1 MNTTLILSLGI
12 SLIFSI
18 VVYFFLRKRIS
29 SVDKKVNLLMQLVKE
44 HHQQVQQQSH
54 IIMREKEEIP
64 HTRSD
69 LIHVSDDDLNNDEN
83 YSSDDS
89 REISDTESVES
100 DNDEEFEKKNLTI
113 ESISLSGAETHNAQV
128 DLEEINNNIV
138 NEKLDI
144 EELSSPE
151 ERSHVN
157 DTDKIE
163 ISLEEFSLDD
173 GMADMVDDM
182 VDGMV
187 DDMVDDMAVVD
198 IPIDLV
204 QDTNTNLSK
213 LKVPELKNKAKL
225 MGLEGYSN
233 LKKKELIN
241 FINSQQ

>member
-54 IIMREKEEIP
+54 IIMREKEEIQ

-128 DLEEINNNIV
+128 DLGEINNNIV

-144 EELSSPE
+144 EEISSPE
-151 ERSHVN
+151 ESPHVN
-157 DTDKIE
+157 DTAKIE

-173 GMADMVDDM
+173 DME
-182 VDGMV
+182 
-187 DDMVDDMAVVD
+187 DMAVDDD

>member
-54 IIMREKEEIP
+54 IIMREKEEAP
-64 HTRSD
+64 YTRSD

-113 ESISLSGAETHNAQV
+113 ESISLSGAETHNAQL
-128 DLEEINNNIV
+128 DLGEINNNIV

-144 EELSSPE
+144 EEISSPE
-151 ERSHVN
+151 ESPHVN

-173 GMADMVDDM
+173 DMVDMEDMVDDM
-182 VDGMV
+182 VD
-187 DDMVDDMAVVD
+187 DTAVVD

-213 LKVPELKNKAKL
+213 LKVPELKNKARL

>member
-54 IIMREKEEIP
+54 IIMREKEEIQ

-128 DLEEINNNIV
+128 DLGEINNNIV

-144 EELSSPE
+144 EEISSPE
-151 ERSHVN
+151 ESPHVN
-157 DTDKIE
+157 DNAKIE

-173 GMADMVDDM
+173 DME
-182 VDGMV
+182 
-187 DDMVDDMAVVD
+187 DMAVDDD

-225 MGLEGYSN
+225 MGLECYSN

>member
-54 IIMREKEEIP
+54 IIMREKEEAP
-64 HTRSD
+64 YTRSD

-113 ESISLSGAETHNAQV
+113 ESISLSGAETHNAQL
-128 DLEEINNNIV
+128 DLGEINNNIV

-144 EELSSPE
+144 EEISSPE
-151 ERSHVN
+151 ESPHVN
-157 DTDKIE
+157 DNAKIE

-173 GMADMVDDM
+173 DME
-182 VDGMV
+182 
-187 DDMVDDMAVVD
+187 DMAVDDD

-213 LKVPELKNKAKL
+213 LKVPELKNKARL

>member
-1 MNTTLILSLGI
+1 M
-12 SLIFSI
+12 
-18 VVYFFLRKRIS
+18 
-29 SVDKKVNLLMQLVKE
+29 
-44 HHQQVQQQSH
+44 
-54 IIMREKEEIP
+54 
-64 HTRSD
+64 
-69 LIHVSDDDLNNDEN
+69 
-83 YSSDDS
+83 
-89 REISDTESVES
+89 ES

-128 DLEEINNNIV
+128 DLGEINNNIV

-144 EELSSPE
+144 EEISSPE
-151 ERSHVN
+151 ESPHVN
-157 DTDKIE
+157 DNAKIE

-173 GMADMVDDM
+173 DME
-182 VDGMV
+182 
-187 DDMVDDMAVVD
+187 DMAVDDD

>member
-54 IIMREKEEIP
+54 IIMREKEEIQ

-128 DLEEINNNIV
+128 DLGEINNNIV

-144 EELSSPE
+144 EEISSPE
-151 ERSHVN
+151 ESPHVN
-157 DTDKIE
+157 DNAKIE

-173 GMADMVDDM
+173 DME
-182 VDGMV
+182 
-187 DDMVDDMAVVD
+187 DMAVDDD

>member
-128 DLEEINNNIV
+128 DLGEINNNIV

-144 EELSSPE
+144 EEISSPE
-151 ERSHVN
+151 ESPHVN
-157 DTDKIE
+157 DNAKIE

-173 GMADMVDDM
+173 DME
-182 VDGMV
+182 
-187 DDMVDDMAVVD
+187 DMAVDDD